1 LKGLGIGVTTARKK
15 AMDFRFT
22 AEEEKLRQEVVKF
35 LEKEVTPEV
44 VAEQKPYYRQ
54 YNQWGPLTSN
64 IIGKMGERGWLVPHW
79 PKKYGGLDM
88 SSTATYMVHDEL
100 AYFYLPDI
108 FMGSLWA
115 GPTLM
120 KEGSEE
126 LKDEFLLPL
135 ARGEIEFA
143 VSYTEPEAGCDLAN
157 MQLRAVDK
165 GDHFLLNGQ
174 KMFTSSARFS
184 RYAWLAARTDW
195 ENPKKH
201 QGISMFIVDL
211 QSPGVSIRP
220 MKTIGDWDNNEV
232 FYDDVKLPKKYLV
245 GQLNRGFYYMMVA
258 LDYERMYPVGW
269 WRRIFDELVSYTR
282 EEKRNGKPLRND
294 AIIRQKLAQL
304 AIELEVARLLYY
316 QISYMLDTGGVPAY
330 QASMEKLF
338 TSELT
343 QRLSNAG
350 MQILGLYGQLKQTSK
365 WAPLNGVIERH
376 YRSTICETIAAGT
389 SEIQRNIMAQRGLGL
404 PFS

>member
-1 LKGLGIGVTTARKK
+1 
-15 AMDFRFT
+15 MNFSFT
-22 AEEEKLRQEVVKF
+22 EEEEKLRQEVVKF

-44 VAEQKPYYRQ
+44 ITEQKPFYRQ
-54 YNQWGPLTSN
+54 YNQWGPLTGK
-64 IIGKMGERGWLVPHW
+64 IIRKMGGRGWLVPHW
-79 PKKYGGLDM
+79 PKKYGGLGT
-88 SSTATYMVHDEL
+88 SSTATFMVHDEM

-115 GPTLM
+115 APTLM
-120 KEGSEE
+120 KVGSEE
-126 LKDEFLLPL
+126 LKEEFLLPL

-157 MQLRAVDK
+157 LQLRAVDK

-201 QGISMFIVDL
+201 QGVSMFIVDL

-232 FYDDVKLPKKYLV
+232 FYDDVKVPKRNLV
-245 GQLNRGFYYMMVA
+245 GQLNRGFYYMMEA

-269 WRRIFDELVSYTR
+269 WRRIFNDLVSYTK
-282 EEKRNGKPLRND
+282 EERRNGKPLRKD
-294 AIIRQKLAQL
+294 PLIRQKLAQM
-304 AIELEVARLLYY
+304 AIELEVARLLFY
-316 QISYMLDTGGVPAY
+316 QIAFMLDKGSVPAY
-330 QASMEKLF
+330 QSSMEKLF
-338 TSELT
+338 TSEVS

-350 MQILGLYGQLKQTSK
+350 MQILGLYGQLKQDTK
-365 WAPLNGVIERH
+365 WAPLQGVIERH

-389 SEIQRNIMAQRGLGL
+389 SEIQRNIIALRGLEL
-404 PFS
+404 PVR